1 LAKPEW
7 GIKRICQACSIRYY
21 DFDKHPIVCPGCGS
35 GFDPEAVLKS
45 RRARVAVVDEV
56 KPVAVVEPKAEVKGE
71 DEDEDEDK
79 DEDKEDSVEEDIEDE
94 DDETDEAL
102 LDSDDNDDDDL
113 AEDGVVAPV
122 IEDTN

>member
-1 LAKPEW
+1 MANPEW

-56 KPVAVVEPKAEVKGE
+56 KPVAVVEPKVKGE
-71 DEDEDEDK
+71 

-94 DDETDEAL
+94 DKDDETDEAL
-102 LDSDDNDDDDL
+102 LDSDDDDDDGDDDL

>member
-79 DEDKEDSVEEDIEDE
+79 EDSVEEDIEDE